1 MAYTGAEV
9 KSGVF
14 VTLSLGLLL
23 GLTVI
28 VGRFSAH
35 ETRTWEIEFGYI
47 SGLEKNAP
55 VRYAGHEVGKV
66 RSIEVRGQAERPIVV
81 TVDLDASLS
90 LKQGTEAFIDT
101 LGMMGEKYVEIK
113 PGDPAKP
120 VLGAGQVL
128 YGTDPIPMYLL
139 VEKMNLMADRM
150 DELTQSLNPLMEE
163 MNGVM
168 SSNKEEISGI
178 LTNINQTSEAMNK
191 LLNGNKE
198 EIARILSNFDQSSAN
213 IRDMTH
219 DLKFRPWRILRKD

>member
-9 KSGVF
+9 KSGIF
-14 VTLSLGLLL
+14 VIIALVLLL

-28 VGRFSAH
+28 VGRFSAK
-35 ETRTWEIEFGYI
+35 ETRTWQIEFGYI

-66 RSIEVRGQAERPIVV
+66 KSIEVRTQAARPIVV
-81 TVDLDASLS
+81 TVDLDASLD
-90 LKQGTEAFIDT
+90 LKKGAEAFIDT

-113 PGDPAKP
+113 PGDLSQP
-120 VLGAGQVL
+120 VLEAGQML
-128 YGTDPIPMYLL
+128 TGTDPIPMYLL
-139 VEKMNLMADRM
+139 VQKMNLMADRM

-178 LTNINQTSEAMNK
+178 LTNLDQTTDAMNK
-191 LLNGNKE
+191 LLSGNKE

>member
-14 VTLSLGLLL
+14 VTIALALLL

-28 VGRFSAH
+28 VGRFTAN
-35 ETRTWEIEFGYI
+35 ETRLWKISFGYI

-66 RSIEVRGQAERPIVV
+66 RSIEVSRREARPILV
-81 TVDLDASLS
+81 TVDLEASLD
-90 LKQGTEAFIDT
+90 LKEGAEAFIDT

-113 PGDPAKP
+113 PGDPLKP

-128 YGTDPIPMYLL
+128 MGTDPVPMYLL
-139 VEKMNLMADRM
+139 VQKMNLMADRM

-168 SSNKEEISGI
+168 NSNKEEISGI
-178 LTNINQTSEAMNK
+178 LTNLNQTSEAMNK

-198 EIARILSNFDQSSAN
+198 GIARILSNFDQSSAN
-213 IRDMTH
+213 IRDMTN

>member
-1 MAYTGAEV
+1 MAYSGAEV

-14 VTLSLGLLL
+14 VTIALLLLL

-28 VGRFSAH
+28 VGRFSAS
-35 ETRTWEIEFGYI
+35 ETRTWQIEFGYI

-66 RSIEVRGQAERPIVV
+66 KSIEVRRQAERPIVV
-81 TVDLDASLS
+81 TVDLEATLD
-90 LKQGTEAFIDT
+90 LKQGSEAFIDT

-113 PGDPAKP
+113 PGDPSKP
-120 VLGAGQVL
+120 ALGAGQVL
-128 YGTDPIPMYLL
+128 TGTDPIPMYLL
-139 VEKMNLMADRM
+139 VQKMNLMADRM

-168 SSNKEEISGI
+168 SSSKQEISGI
-178 LTNINQTSEAMNK
+178 LTNLDQTTAAMNK